1 MRSLRLSLAV
11 RAALAMTLALGALSA
26 AVVLGMRDFLD
37 QELNA
42 NLLNVASI
50 QAAAVTDDPT
60 GVMRFHEWELTPE
73 EATQIREL
81 NRIAQIWSADGES
94 LLRSQFV
101 TEDLPL
107 DTAALQRAS
116 AGNLV
121 MEEQEYLD
129 MPIRSLYYPL
139 ERLGPLHARHVLQ
152 VAAPLQGRN
161 QILARLALI
170 LGAVTLLLG
179 AATFGGGWWLARRM
193 VKPVSEIIDQ
203 AESIEAPTLDRRID
217 AHADLREYERLV
229 GVLNTMLARL
239 NRAFEAQRRFTADA
253 SHELRG
259 PLTALRGEVE
269 LALRR
274 ERDPEE
280 YRRVLASSLEEV
292 ERLSQLAED
301 LLTLARSDAGVMQPR
316 LQRTDILERAEHVF
330 RRLQRKATDKDITLE
345 LHAEG
350 HTETL
355 ADPGLMEQLL
365 WNLVDNAVKFT
376 PEGGRVRVSIEGDG
390 GGLADHGG
398 DLTIRVADT
407 GPGLPPGEGDRIFER
422 FYRADASRT
431 HGGETGGTGLGL
443 AIVRAIVDV
452 HGGSVEARNREAGGA
467 EVTVRV
473 RGGVTVGRP

>member
-11 RAALAMTLALGALSA
+11 RAALTMTLALGAMSV

-60 GVMRFHEWELTPE
+60 GVMRFHEWELSPE

-81 NRIAQIWSADGES
+81 NRFAQIWSAGGQS

-107 DTAALQRAS
+107 DTGALARAS

-121 MEEQEYLD
+121 MRDQEYLGL
-129 MPIRSLYYPL
+129 PIRSLYYPL
-139 ERLGPLHARHVLQ
+139 ERLGPLHAHHVLQ
-152 VAAPLQGRN
+152 VAAPLKGRN
-161 QILARLALI
+161 DILARLGRI
-170 LGAVTLLLG
+170 LGAVTVLLG
-179 AATFGGGWWLARRM
+179 LATFGGGWWLARRM

-203 AESIEAPTLDRRID
+203 AESIEAQTLDRRID

-229 GVLNTMLARL
+229 GVLNTMLGRL
-239 NRAFEAQRRFTADA
+239 SRAFEAQRRFTADA

-274 ERDPEE
+274 EREPEE
-280 YRRVLASSLEEV
+280 YRRVLASSLEEI
-292 ERLSQLAED
+292 ERLSRLAED
-301 LLTLARSDAGVMQPR
+301 LLTLARTDAGVMQPR
-316 LQRTDILERAEHVF
+316 LQTTDVLESAERVMQ
-330 RRLQRKATDKDITLE
+330 RLQRKAADRDVLLT
-345 LHAEG
+345 LHADG
-350 HTETL
+350 PTE
-355 ADPGLMEQLL
+355 ARVDPGLMDQMV

-376 PEGGRVRVSIEGDG
+376 PAGGRVQVSLEGDDD
-390 GGLADHGG
+390 GLT
-398 DLTIRVADT
+398 LRVADS
-407 GPGLPPGEGDRIFER
+407 GPGLPPDQLDRVFER
-422 FYRADASRT
+422 FFRADEART
-431 HGGETGGTGLGL
+431 HDDEIGGTGLGL

-452 HGGSVEARNREAGGA
+452 HGGRAEARNRDEGGA
-467 EVTVRV
+467 EFVVRM
-473 RGGVTVGRP
+473 RGGAE

>member
-11 RAALAMTLALGALSA
+11 RAALIMTLALAVMST
-26 AVVLGMRDFLD
+26 AVVLSMREFLD

-50 QAAAVTDDPT
+50 QAAALTDDPT
-60 GVMRFHEWELTPE
+60 GVMQFHEWELTPE

-81 NRIAQIWSADGES
+81 NRFAQVWNADGES

-121 MEEQEYLD
+121 IEEQEYLD
-129 MPIRSLYYPL
+129 LPIRSLYYPL

-152 VAAPLQGRN
+152 IAAPLQGRN
-161 QILARLALI
+161 QILARLGRI
-170 LGAVTLLLG
+170 LAAVTVLLG
-179 AATFGGGWWLARRM
+179 LATFAGGWWLARRM

-203 AESIEAPTLDRRID
+203 AESIEARTLDRRID
-217 AHADLREYERLV
+217 AHADILEYARLV
-229 GVLNTMLARL
+229 GVLNTMLGRL

-274 ERDPEE
+274 DREPEE
-280 YRRVLASSLEEV
+280 YRRVLASNLQEI

-301 LLTLARSDAGVMQPR
+301 LLTLARSDAGVMEPR
-316 LQRTDILERAEHVF
+316 VQRTDVLERAEHVF
-330 RRLQRKATDKDITLE
+330 RRLQRKATDKDVALE
-345 LHAEG
+345 LQVDGE
-350 HTETL
+350 TE
-355 ADPGLMEQLL
+355 AVMDPRLLDQLL
-365 WNLVDNAVKFT
+365 WNLLDNAVKFT
-376 PEGGRVRVSIEGDG
+376 PAGGRVTMTLEGDG
-390 GGLADHGG
+390 DGVR
-398 DLTIRVADT
+398 IRVADT
-407 GPGLPPGEGDRIFER
+407 GPGLPPDALDRIFER
-422 FYRADASRT
+422 FYRADESRT
-431 HGGETGGTGLGL
+431 HDHETGGTGLGL
-443 AIVRAIVDV
+443 AIVRAIAEV
-452 HGGSVEARNREAGGA
+452 HGGSVEARNRAGGGA
-467 EVTVRV
+467 EFIVAM
-473 RGGVTVGRP
+473 RGGAE

>member
-11 RAALAMTLALGALSA
+11 RAALTMTLALGAMSV

-37 QELNA
+37 QELDA

-60 GVMRFHEWELTPE
+60 GVMRFHEWELSPE

-81 NRIAQIWSADGES
+81 NRFAQIWSAGGES

-101 TEDLPL
+101 TDDLPL
-107 DTAALQRAS
+107 DTAALARAS

-121 MEEQEYLD
+121 MEDQEYLGL
-129 MPIRSLYYPL
+129 PIRSLYYPL
-139 ERLGPLHARHVLQ
+139 ERLGPLHAHHVLQ

-161 QILARLALI
+161 DILARLGRI
-170 LGAVTLLLG
+170 LGAVTVLLG
-179 AATFGGGWWLARRM
+179 LATFGGGWWLARRM

-203 AESIEAPTLDRRID
+203 AEAIGARTLHRRID
-217 AHADLREYERLV
+217 AHADLREYQRLV
-229 GVLNTMLARL
+229 GVLNTMLGRL
-239 NRAFEAQRRFTADA
+239 AGAFEAQRRFTADA

-292 ERLSQLAED
+292 YRLSRLAED
-301 LLTLARSDAGVMQPR
+301 LLTLARSDAGVMEPR
-316 LQRTDILERAEHVF
+316 LQSTDVLERAERV
-330 RRLQRKATDKDITLE
+330 LQRLRRKAADRGVDLA
-345 LHAEG
+345 LRAHG
-350 HTETL
+350 DTE
-355 ADPGLMEQLL
+355 AMVDPGLMDQLL

-376 PEGGRVRVSIEGDG
+376 PEGGRVQVTVQGD
-390 GGLADHGG
+390 D
-398 DLTIRVADT
+398 DELTLRVADT
-407 GPGLPPGEGDRIFER
+407 GPGLPPDQMDRVFER
-422 FYRADASRT
+422 FFRVDEART
-431 HGGETGGTGLGL
+431 HDDETGGTGLGL

-452 HGGSVEARNREAGGA
+452 HGGRAEARNRPEGGA
-467 EVTVRV
+467 EFVVRL
-473 RGGVTVGRP
+473 RGGAK